1 MIQFLLYETPIIGK
15 LTESES
21 RADLT
26 RGGDGR
32 PTGRYRLVARVSVRT
47 DEGLGKHM
55 VGAGGGQHNTV
66 DVVNAAELYISKWQ
80 VLSP

>member
-1 MIQFLLYETPIIGK
+1 MIQFLLYETPITGK

-47 DEGLGKHM
+47 DGLGKQM
-55 VGAGGGQHNTV
+55 VGGSSTT
-66 DVVNAAELYISKWQ
+66 LWT
-80 VLSP
+80 